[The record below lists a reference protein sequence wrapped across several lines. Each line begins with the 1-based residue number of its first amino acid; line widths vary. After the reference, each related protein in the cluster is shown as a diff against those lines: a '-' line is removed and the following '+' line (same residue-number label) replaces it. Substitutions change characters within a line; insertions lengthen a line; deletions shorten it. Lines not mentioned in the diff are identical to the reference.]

1 MLRILGSVFSLAGFV
16 LATFVLVMQEYQWI
30 ELMMLMLGLSIGIM
44 GIEEILRDHKGRG
57 ITLNRFTLPLLFYS
71 RILILPLKVG
81 FSYSLPSTS
90 AG

>member
-57 ITLNRFTLPLLFYS
+57 WVLLLTGLLCLYS
-71 RILILPLKVG
+71 SIQG
-81 FSYSLPSTS
+81 FLFFH
-90 AG
+90 